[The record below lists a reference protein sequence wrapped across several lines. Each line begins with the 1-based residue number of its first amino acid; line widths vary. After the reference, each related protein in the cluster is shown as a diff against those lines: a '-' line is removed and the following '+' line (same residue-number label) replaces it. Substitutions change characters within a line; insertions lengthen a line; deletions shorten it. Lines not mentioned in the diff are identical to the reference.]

1 MGKDIT
7 EKGAHITFAQQRF
20 GKMAD
25 LLPSYSSVHR
35 LIS

>member
-7 EKGAHITFAQQRF
+7 EKGAHTTFAQQRF
-20 GKMAD
+20 GKMTD
-25 LLPSYSSVHR
+25 LVPSYSSVHG